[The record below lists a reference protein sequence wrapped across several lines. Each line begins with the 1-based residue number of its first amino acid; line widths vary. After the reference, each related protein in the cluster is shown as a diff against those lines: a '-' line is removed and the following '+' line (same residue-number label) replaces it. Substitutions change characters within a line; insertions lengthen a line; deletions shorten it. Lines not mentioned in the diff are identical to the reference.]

1 MAAEPGKKRVCVIFG
16 GRSAEHEVSLAS
28 GRSVMEALERGRY
41 EVAPLL
47 VSREGRWLLLP
58 GAGDSGEKGREVF
71 LPPVPGA
78 EGLRFAEGGG
88 PASGVDVFFPMIHG
102 TFGEDG
108 TLQGL
113 LELADIPFVGSGCTA
128 SAVSM
133 DKGLT
138 KAVLRAAGLPVLP
151 TLTVT
156 KGRWEADRGGIL
168 AEARA
173 KFTFPVFV
181 KPASLGSSVGV
192 HRVEDEGRLERA
204 IADAMGY
211 DVKALVEEEA
221 QGREVECSVLEGP
234 SAGEILAS
242 PLAEVRPRSGWYDY
256 RAKYTPGLTEILI
269 PAPLDE
275 SVAERIRAHARTA
288 FLALGCSG
296 LARADFFFR
305 ERTGEIYINE
315 VNTIPGFTPLSGY
328 PKMVQAAG
336 VPYPAMLD
344 RLIACAFSR
353 AEQTRS
359 RSFRRLA

>member
-1 MAAEPGKKRVCVIFG
+1 MAGDKRRICVIFG
-16 GRSAEHEVSLAS
+16 GRSAEHEVSLDS
-28 GRSVMEALERGRY
+28 GRSVMGALDPGRH
-41 EVAPLL
+41 EILPLL

-58 GAGDSGEKGREVF
+58 APKASEGEGREVL
-71 LPPVPGA
+71 LPPAPGNPR
-78 EGLRFAEGGG
+78 LLWAEGGG
-88 PASGVDVFFPMIHG
+88 VADRVDAFFPMIHG

-133 DKGLT
+133 DKGMT

-156 KGRWEADRGGIL
+156 KGRWEADRGGVL
-168 AEARA
+168 TEARA
-173 KFTFPVFV
+173 RFTFPVFV

-204 IADAMGY
+204 ITDAMGY
-211 DVKALVEEEA
+211 DVKVLVEEEA

-234 SAGEILAS
+234 SVGELLAS
-242 PLAEVRPRSGWYDY
+242 PLAEIRPRPGGWYDY
-256 RAKYTPGLTEILI
+256 QAKYTPGLTEILI
-269 PAPLDE
+269 PAPLDG

-305 ERTGEIYINE
+305 ERTGEVYINE
-315 VNTIPGFTPLSGY
+315 VNTLPGFTPLSGY
-328 PKMVQAAG
+328 PKMIQAAG
-336 VPYPAMLD
+336 ISYPAMLD

-353 AEQTRS
+353 AEQSRA
-359 RSFRRLA
+359 RSFRRLG